1 MPRSDSATIKEF
13 PPAVLHIRPV
23 ILEDVARP
31 APRSLAE
38 YQRQLALVTIGEEDL
53 AQDSVGEN
61 PRFRALV
68 AEWDGQPAGYAV
80 FFGYYSTWAGRGLFL
95 KDLFVLEAFRK
106 RGIGRRRWPTSR
118 VMPSRS
124 TAPEYTGRCSSGVRG
139 PSSSTSSWVRPFAIS
154 GGRAVLLTD
163 EALRRLA
170 EQTL

>member
-1 MPRSDSATIKEF
+1 MDVQEWPLGRHLEPSHPNRALNVGTNGMPRSDSATIKVF

-23 ILEDVARP
+23 ILQDVARP

-80 FFGYYSTWAGRGLFL
+80 FLDTIRRGRGADCF
-95 KDLFVLEAFRK
+95 
-106 RGIGRRRWPTSR
+106 
-118 VMPSRS
+118 
-124 TAPEYTGRCSSGVRG
+124 
-139 PSSSTSSWVRPFAIS
+139 
-154 GGRAVLLTD
+154 
-163 EALRRLA
+163 
-170 EQTL
+170 